1 MKTLWISVIAMAL
14 VMGTLAPAALH
25 AQLPNVGGLSS
36 SLLDKSALLDQAK
49 KLVSDLTAMKQ
60 DPSVSAAD
68 KSKVDSMLPKATSV
82 SDELAKPNVEP
93 SRLAQLGGQL
103 GDLQKE
109 YGALKGLVK

>member
-1 MKTLWISVIAMAL
+1 MKTMWCKALAVAL
-14 VMGTLAPAALH
+14 VLGALAPATLF
-25 AQLPNVGGLSS
+25 AQIPNVGSLGS

-49 KLVSDLTAMKQ
+49 KLVSDLTSMKS

-93 SRLAQLGGQL
+93 SKLTQLAGQL

-109 YGALKGLVK
+109 YGALKGVMK